1 METNRR
7 DIRGNSVL
15 DRLHLQSY
23 ARRNRPSPSGVPD
36 SGVYYVIGSAEDDEN
51 LKARIITVASFCGF
65 LGVLCIGGPN
75 RLMAQAAPGPLPV
88 PPSQGPSAAPRAP
101 RPKRVEPTPRTTI
114 AGAWR
119 LNPDESDD
127 PRRKLKD
134 SSPRNRGNSGGY
146 PGNGGGMGSPFPFPG
161 SGRGGGYPGGPQG
174 NGGGRDT
181 PADPKLLDVVLPA
194 QSLTID
200 LKTSEVEVTDDHFH
214 KLIFVTDGR
223 QLQKSSD
230 DSRQEIAAHWD
241 GNRLVSDEKSPEKGK
256 LSRTFE
262 LSADGRQF
270 FETFH
275 VDTSKS
281 KTPVVIQ
288 YVYDIGSPE
297 AALSHD
303 TDPNQPVMKRRS
315 DPASSSSQDQT
326 SQPAQPSDPNQ
337 PVMKRRSDD
346 SDAST
351 QTSTQTSTQSPQAQ
365 PPQPPDPDQPVMK
378 RRTNNGNAPSQ

>member
-1 METNRR
+1 
-7 DIRGNSVL
+7 
-15 DRLHLQSY
+15 
-23 ARRNRPSPSGVPD
+23 
-36 SGVYYVIGSAEDDEN
+36 
-51 LKARIITVASFCGF
+51 
-65 LGVLCIGGPN
+65 
-75 RLMAQAAPGPLPV
+75 MAQAAPGPLSV
-88 PPSQGPSAAPRAP
+88 PPSQGPSAPPRAP
-101 RPKRVEPTPRTTI
+101 RPKRVETAPRTTI
-114 AGAWR
+114 AGAWK
-119 LNPDESDD
+119 LNSDESDD
-127 PRRKLKD
+127 PRRKIKD
-134 SSPRNRGNSGGY
+134 STAKNRGNSSGY
-146 PGNGGGMGSPFPFPG
+146 PRTSGGMGGPFPFPG
-161 SGRGGGYPGGPQG
+161 SGGGGYPGGPQG

-200 LKTSEVEVTDDHFH
+200 LKTSEVEATDDHFH
-214 KLIFVTDGR
+214 RLIFVTDGR

-275 VDTSKS
+275 VDTNKS

-288 YVYDIGSPE
+288 YVYDMGTPE
-297 AALSHD
+297 TQLSHE
-303 TDPNQPVMKRRS
+303 TDPDQPVMKRRS
-315 DPASSSSQDQT
+315 DTTSSSASPGQD

-346 SDAST
+346 SD
-351 QTSTQTSTQSPQAQ
+351 TSPQDSTQSPQTQ
-365 PPQPPDPDQPVMK
+365 PSQQPDPDQPVMK
-378 RRTNNGNAPSQ
+378 RRTNNGTTPSQ